1 MLWQHK
7 VFLYQHRASWLVLLG
22 VLVVL
27 LLAQLLWLRLGLMH
41 CRIFSKLLWV
51 LLLLLLWQG
60 FSRGSIY
67 GRSR

>member
-1 MLWQHK
+1 
-7 VFLYQHRASWLVLLG
+7 
-22 VLVVL
+22 
-27 LLAQLLWLRLGLMH
+27 MH